1 MSKALLIKSYTTLT
15 TGTQGNW
22 NDLNMASSYIQG
34 IQTGKILEDV
44 SADKIA
50 ALISGVPTPWA
61 RAKLF
66 KFALATLAN
75 PDPAISNSGLTQ
87 FYEMLHGEWRGLIA
101 LMALYSDRI
110 RISKPVVMDTKMGG
124 DYDIASAFGRML
136 FNDKDVWSNPE
147 QLAKDPDAQ
156 PFIHLIYYKDHLIG
170 GTSPLTGFFTGVNYS
185 NIGNDASDIAWY
197 RNGKLEDPVPY
208 LNPEQL
214 QKLYLFLKNMNG
226 NLDSFEKKVNEP
238 RTKSGIPF
246 LNIDGF
252 KSMSRAWED
261 EIRRNSRNLRDKGPI
276 PTYGTLSCPF
286 NTLLMS
292 DVPVYLKD
300 DYTFTYSSGE
310 TTTVPYKK
318 IGDIQ
323 NLLSS
328 DGHVIGWAEDA
339 DQRQKLSESPVYFL
353 QVKDIK
359 SGATCY
365 FTIPLSETGIDIF
378 KNRLGELL
386 DYTQGGRSH
395 LSASINDEGD
405 TLSVTMIVEIDGEPV
420 TLNTREY
427 TIDWIDDMGRVIMWP
442 NFVSDKWNKYYL
454 YSEFTPDAKEQFV
467 PFFKFEGNIILDGKG
482 HFLTTAYKPEPNE
495 EPEVDYHDLITYP
508 AGQGDGLPKY
518 QILTANKPFEG
529 LAATVKKNG
538 KDERAGYLMLRH
550 DIVADL
556 TSTSMNSDAIVGFDF
571 GSNNTCVYYNA
582 DDKGAKP
589 IAFENNRA
597 VLVGHENDDK
607 RANAGNDEL
616 LFFTNY
622 PAENGQLKSWLH
634 EHDTRYNCYN
644 QSEEVAGGVP
654 VNRPNVEVREMD
666 EYQIKTQAGI
676 LHYNMKWLDNEKGL
690 QKKRA
695 FLKSIWLQACAFLYK
710 NKIRPEEISWSHP
723 GSMMESDI
731 NDYEKIFQD
740 LIKTTPIQGRK
751 PTLNEDMPTEAEAV
765 CSFALSQ
772 DFGLS
777 GNNMFLGIDVGGSTS
792 DILLLAKDPTNSNKA
807 SLFRESSVRLAAG
820 VFFDA
825 VIKSETFRQALVNYH
840 ESSQKKVYVS
850 NIKDVLTSAN
860 KAPYYLNNIF
870 DQLKTSEDYDQFY
883 EIIDR
888 DAKFAFTIPAY
899 VTGLLLYY
907 SGMLIGKTIKE
918 NELTNIEKVDIL
930 SFGKGGRIFH
940 WLRNSAGGRAT
951 REYYSRCLNAGVQV
965 IADIE
970 LTVKYR
976 DEIEIDN
983 KAEVAK
989 GLCDPKDLI
998 KKQKSEDRDICG
1010 EIGVK
1015 YLIPGGSMKTL
1026 SVDEELTG
1034 DYFAD
1039 DMGNFDFSGITN
1051 FENFMNIFIEF
1062 VSQKTKMY
1070 PKAENDLR
1078 DDLSDLPAKI
1088 AAFIC
1093 NNDREYK
1100 KAKKKTDN
1108 SDGFRYHQ
1116 PIIIAEGICFLSTL
1130 IRKAFN
1136 Q

>member
-66 KFALATLAN
+66 KFALGTLAN

-110 RISKPVVMDTKMGG
+110 RVSKPVMMNSKGG

-136 FNDKDVWSNPE
+136 FNDKDIWSN
-147 QLAKDPDAQ
+147 QDALAKAPDAQ
-156 PFIHLIYYKDHLIG
+156 PYIHLLYYKDQLIG
-170 GTSPLTGFFTGVNYS
+170 GTSPLTGVFTGVNYA
-185 NIGNDASDIAWY
+185 NLDGMSDISWY
-197 RNGKLEDPVPY
+197 RNGKLENPMPY
-208 LNPEQL
+208 LSPDQL
-214 QKLYLFLKNMNG
+214 QKLYLFVKNMNS
-226 NLDSFEKKVNEP
+226 NLDAFEAKVNQFRQNEQ
-238 RTKSGIPF
+238 KV
-246 LNIDGF
+246 NIDGF
-252 KSMSRAWED
+252 KSMSRDWET
-261 EIRRNSRNLRDKGPI
+261 EILQSRNDLRDKGPI
-276 PTYGTLSCPF
+276 PTYGALSCPF
-286 NTLLMS
+286 NILFNS
-292 DVPVYLKD
+292 NVPVYLKLS
-300 DYTFTYSSGE
+300 DYTFTYRKVDE
-310 TTTVPYKK
+310 EYIE

-323 NLLSS
+323 SLLSS
-328 DGHVIGWAEDA
+328 DGYVLGWAEDA
-339 DQRQKLSESPVYFL
+339 NQRQKRSDAPVYYL
-353 QVKDIK
+353 QVKDLH
-359 SGATCY
+359 SGSTFY
-365 FTIPLSETGIDIF
+365 FTIPLSEMGIDIF

-386 DYTQGGRSH
+386 GYNAGGNSSI
-395 LSASINDEGD
+395 SASISEKGD
-405 TLSVTMIVEIDGEPV
+405 VLSVAMVVEIDGEKV

-427 TIDWIDDMGRVIMWP
+427 QIDWMEDMGRVIMWP

-454 YSEFTPDAKEQFV
+454 YTEFTSDAKNKFQ
-467 PFFKFEGNIILDGKG
+467 PIFKFDGNILRDGNKN
-482 HFLTTAYKPEPNE
+482 FLTPLYEAAPNE
-495 EPEVDYHDLITYP
+495 ELAVNIKPLITYP
-508 AGQGDGLPKY
+508 AGQGEDLPKY
-518 QILTANKPFEG
+518 NIIAADKPFEG
-529 LAATVKKNG
+529 LIVHSVVK
-538 KDERAGYLMLRH
+538 
-550 DIVADL
+550 DL
-556 TSTSMNSDAIVGFDF
+556 TSVDMNSTAIVGIDF

-582 DDKGAKP
+582 NDRGAMP
-589 IAFENNRA
+589 IQFENNRA
-597 VLVGHENDDK
+597 VLVGNENDDK
-607 RANAGNDEL
+607 KANAGNDEL

-634 EHDTRYNCYN
+634 EHDSRYNCYN

-654 VNRPNVEVREMD
+654 VNRPNVVVREMD
-666 EYQIKTQAGI
+666 EFEIKTQAGT
-676 LHYNMKWLDNEKGL
+676 LHYNMKWLDNQKGL
-690 QKKRA
+690 EKKRA
-695 FLKSIWLQACAFLYK
+695 YLKSIWLQACAFLYK

-723 GSMMESDI
+723 GSMMESDV
-731 NDYEKIFQD
+731 NDYDKIFND
-740 LIKTTPIQGRK
+740 LIKINPITTGRK
-751 PTLNEDMPTEAEAV
+751 PTINEDFPTEAEAV

-777 GNNMFLGIDVGGSTS
+777 NNNLFLGIDVGGSTS
-792 DILLLAKDPTNSNKA
+792 DILLLGKDPNNGNKYT
-807 SLFRESSVRLAAG
+807 LFRESSVRLAAG

-825 VIKSETFRQALVNYH
+825 VIKSETFRQALVNFH
-840 ESSQKKVYVS
+840 ESNQKSVYVS
-850 NIKDVLTSAN
+850 NIRDVLTEAN

-870 DQLKTSEDYDQFY
+870 DQLKTLDEYEAFYDT
-883 EIIDR
+883 INR
-888 DAKFAFTIPAY
+888 DAKFVFTIPAY

-907 SGMLIGKTIKE
+907 SGMLIGKTIKD
-918 NELTNIEKVDIL
+918 NGLTNIDRVDIL

-940 WLRNSAGGRAT
+940 WLRNSAGNRAT
-951 REYYSRCLNAGVQV
+951 REYYSNCLNAGVHCV
-965 IADIE
+965 TDVE

-976 DEIEIDN
+976 DEIEVDN

-989 GLCDPKDLI
+989 GLCDPKDVV
-998 KKQKSEDRDICG
+998 KKQKVDDRDICG

-1026 SVDEELTG
+1026 SVEDELTG

-1039 DMGNFDFSGITN
+1039 DMGNFDFSGVTN
-1051 FENFMNIFIEF
+1051 FEVFMNIFIEF
-1062 VSQKTKMY
+1062 VSQKTKLY
-1070 PKAENDLR
+1070 AKADSELR
-1078 DDLSDLPAKI
+1078 DDLSDLPTRI
-1088 AAFIC
+1088 SAFIC

-1100 KAKKKTDN
+1100 KAKEKAKTG
-1108 SDGFRYHQ
+1108 DGFHYHQ